1 MLSSFAGLLR
11 VASMVICLTV
21 LASFAIFAFDQ
32 TSSASTHQQEE
43 LNGAAPTAATSSGV
57 AGSSGSAPAHKG
69 AVHSAIDDA
78 SNTLTSPFSGI
89 TSGSSSQWATH
100 GVNLLLSL
108 VVYGFG
114 LGFLARTIRVRV

>member
-1 MLSSFAGLLR
+1 VLVSIAGLLR
-11 VASMVICLTV
+11 LASLLICLTV
-21 LASFAIFAFDQ
+21 IASFAIFAFDQ

-43 LNGAAPTAATSSGV
+43 LNGAPPTA
-57 AGSSGSAPAHKG
+57 SSGSGTTGSGATAPKHKS
-69 AVHSAIDDA
+69 AVHSAIDSA
-78 SNTLTSPFSGI
+78 SNGLTAPFSGI

-100 GVNLLLSL
+100 GLNLVLAL